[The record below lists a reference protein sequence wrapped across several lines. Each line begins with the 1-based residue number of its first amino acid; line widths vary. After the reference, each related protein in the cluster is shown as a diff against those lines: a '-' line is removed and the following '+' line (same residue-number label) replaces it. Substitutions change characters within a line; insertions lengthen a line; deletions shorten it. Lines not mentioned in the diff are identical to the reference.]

1 MTGIQ
6 GFTEV
11 PGGGRQEGLAVYDV
25 GEMHQ
30 TPHMLTRIAWY
41 INLVME
47 NKRAA
52 ARLNNITDA
61 TPVA

>member
-1 MTGIQ
+1 
-6 GFTEV
+6 V
-11 PGGGRQEGLAVYDV
+11 
-25 GEMHQ
+25 
-30 TPHMLTRIAWY
+30 LTRIAWY